1 VNPPASTGAPCDDS
15 APPYGTLIFD
25 CDSTLSGVEGID
37 ELAGPRKPE
46 ISRLTER
53 AMAGEVPLEAVYG
66 KRLEMLRPDR
76 AAVEAL
82 GRKYVAAV
90 LPHARE
96 VCDALHSLGKRT
108 CIVSGGLRQAVFALS
123 SALGIP
129 DEDVFAVDVFH
140 GRDGAYA
147 GYDEESPLTTT
158 RGKLEV
164 VRALAKADRKGG
176 VAFVGD
182 GATDLEAA
190 PAARRFV
197 AFGGVVRR
205 PEVFARAAVT
215 CDRPDLAA
223 LLPLLC
229 APDEIDALA
238 RDPRHLALIHA
249 ARRHP

>member
-1 VNPPASTGAPCDDS
+1 
-15 APPYGTLIFD
+15 
-25 CDSTLSGVEGID
+25 
-37 ELAGPRKPE
+37 
-46 ISRLTER
+46 
-53 AMAGEVPLEAVYG
+53 
-66 KRLEMLRPDR
+66 
-76 AAVEAL
+76 
-82 GRKYVAAV
+82 
-90 LPHARE
+90 
-96 VCDALHSLGKRT
+96 
-108 CIVSGGLRQAVFALS
+108 
-123 SALGIP
+123 
-129 DEDVFAVDVFH
+129 VFAVDVFH

-215 CDRPDLAA
+215 CDRPDFAA

-229 APDEIDALA
+229 APDEIDTLA
-238 RDPRHLALIHA
+238 RDPRNLPLIHA

>member
-1 VNPPASTGAPCDDS
+1 MSSGAPVRCDDS
-15 APPYGTLIFD
+15 SPPYGTLIFD
-25 CDSTLSGVEGID
+25 CDSTLASIEGID
-37 ELAGPRKPE
+37 ELAGARKAE

-53 AMAGEVPLEAVYG
+53 AMAGEVPLEAVYA

-76 AAVEAL
+76 TAIDEL
-82 GRKYVAAV
+82 GRLYVATA
-90 LPHARE
+90 LPRARE
-96 VCDALHSLGKRT
+96 LFAALRALDKRT
-108 CIVSGGLRQAVFALS
+108 CIVSGGLRQAIFALS
-123 SALGIP
+123 AELGIP
-129 DEDVFAVDVFH
+129 DDDVFAVDVFH
-140 GRDGAYA
+140 HRDGSYA
-147 GYDEESPLTTT
+147 GFDEESPLTTR

-164 VRALAKADRKGG
+164 VRALAKADRRGG

-215 CDRPDLAA
+215 CERADLAA

-229 APDEIDALA
+229 ANDEIDALG
-238 RDPRHLALIHA
+238 RDPRHLPLIHA
-249 ARRHP
+249 ARRGD